1 MYNIT
6 IYVIMF
12 ACSFDFNA
20 WKTWE
25 YQRKYSAFD
34 FLFNFVCLGLM
45 GVFISFPWLLRK
57 PDGTPNIG
65 VNLPIFWIGIAAS
78 ILFGAVVIINY
89 VFVIINLN
97 KINNEYLKVK
107 RINIRKNHRIRALFN
122 VIQYAWPIFF
132 IYIAFNKSLKEDYL
146 NLLIWSVLRAERV
159 FIMQIEEKY
168 IIKNNPKKKYLEIKA
183 QNIRTSDIINEIR
196 REFKKMGAVAEIDQI
211 RFYRLSGKR
220 SRNNLVVYNRNQK
233 QSKSLSNQIRYLPG
247 RVYQNKNKQENN
259 RYQNNMPPNSRDMN
273 GQPAKRSPFSAR
285 NFPRF
290 TKPHPFKENE

>member
-1 MYNIT
+1 
-6 IYVIMF
+6 
-12 ACSFDFNA
+12 
-20 WKTWE
+20 
-25 YQRKYSAFD
+25 
-34 FLFNFVCLGLM
+34 
-45 GVFISFPWLLRK
+45 
-57 PDGTPNIG
+57 
-65 VNLPIFWIGIAAS
+65 
-78 ILFGAVVIINY
+78 
-89 VFVIINLN
+89 
-97 KINNEYLKVK
+97 
-107 RINIRKNHRIRALFN
+107 
-122 VIQYAWPIFF
+122 
-132 IYIAFNKSLKEDYL
+132 
-146 NLLIWSVLRAERV
+146 
-159 FIMQIEEKY
+159 MQIEEKY

-211 RFYRLSGKR
+211 RFYRLSGKL